1 MAPLLTDGKE
11 IRFNVDRRRHTLLA
25 RELHPKTKTDFV
37 TSSPGVRRDQ
47 GVMSTNSSAGIAS
60 DAFYVGQPTITGH
73 PGSSSV
79 YIQASAHRRVLL
91 VQLED

>member
-11 IRFNVDRRRHTLLA
+11 LRLSIDRKRHTLLV
-25 RELHPKTKTDFV
+25 RELHPKTASDFV
-37 TSSPGVRRDQ
+37 TSSSGVRQDQ

-60 DAFYVGQPTITGH
+60 DAFYVGQPTITGQR
-73 PGSSSV
+73 PAQSV
-79 YIQASAHRRVLL
+79 YIQNSAHKRVTL